1 MLKMAERIGSLTIG
15 KQADLVVLSAGDL
28 NMWPVH
34 DPVVSVVTQASVA
47 NVDSVMIAGQWKKR
61 AGKLAY
67 PLLNEKKHA
76 LEESGRLILAEMGL
90 AGGSD
95 V

>member
-1 MLKMAERIGSLTIG
+1 MLKLSDRIGSLAVG

-47 NVDSVMIAGQWKKR
+47 NVDSVMIAGKCKKR
-61 AGKLAY
+61 AGMLLY
-67 PLLNEKKHA
+67 PLLNDKKLA
-76 LEESGRLILAEMGL
+76 LQESGQRILADMGL
-90 AGGSD
+90 AT
-95 V
+95 

>member
-1 MLKMAERIGSLTIG
+1 
-15 KQADLVVLSAGDL
+15 
-28 NMWPVH
+28 
-34 DPVVSVVTQASVA
+34 VVSVVTQASVA

-67 PLLNEKKHA
+67 PRLQEKKLA
-76 LEESGRLILAEMGL
+76 LQESGRRILAEIG
-90 AGGSD
+90 D

>member
-1 MLKMAERIGSLTIG
+1 MLQMADRIGSLTPG

-47 NVDSVMIAGQWKKR
+47 NVGSVMIAGRWQKR

-67 PLLNEKKHA
+67 PLLNERKIA
-76 LEESGRLILAEMGL
+76 LKESGERILAEMGL
-90 AGGSD
+90 ATN
-95 V
+95 